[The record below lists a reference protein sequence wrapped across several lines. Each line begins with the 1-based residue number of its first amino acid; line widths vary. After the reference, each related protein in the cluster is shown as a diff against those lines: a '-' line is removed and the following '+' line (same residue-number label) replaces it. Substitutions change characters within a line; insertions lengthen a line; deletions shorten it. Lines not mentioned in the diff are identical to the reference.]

1 MSERVPWWKA
11 FMVKKK
17 SGPRETSVPQSPD
30 QDQDP
35 SAPQTGSTSAPN
47 GPSDRA
53 QDGPPPPGKAPLS
66 ADVNIFTDETYDDS
80 VLEPVFNEQTCR
92 RHMRVSR
99 SGRFKEKRRV
109 RSSLPAE
116 EQEQEKGR
124 GDLR

>member
-1 MSERVPWWKA
+1 
-11 FMVKKK
+11 MVKKK

-47 GPSDRA
+47 RA
-53 QDGPPPPGKAPLS
+53 QEGPPPPGKTPLS